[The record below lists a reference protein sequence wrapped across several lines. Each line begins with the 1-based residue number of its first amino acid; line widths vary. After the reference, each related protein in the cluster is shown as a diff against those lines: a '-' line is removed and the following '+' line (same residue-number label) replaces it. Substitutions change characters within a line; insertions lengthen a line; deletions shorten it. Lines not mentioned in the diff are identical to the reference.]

1 MVLLSGSRKPPPVSP
16 PAHIL
21 RQVVK
26 SVNVTKQKHR
36 VSVGQ
41 VEINE
46 LDVDT
51 APSNQGGGHQQENT
65 PHHIITQSGRKL
77 GGSIPPLRS
86 GYTSDLQPQ

>member
-1 MVLLSGSRKPPPVSP
+1 
-16 PAHIL
+16 
-21 RQVVK
+21 
-26 SVNVTKQKHR
+26 

-65 PHHIITQSGRKL
+65 PHHTITQSGRK
-77 GGSIPPLRS
+77 
-86 GYTSDLQPQ
+86 